1 MTRTRSLPSTPTPD
15 VAKEQ
20 SGARRS
26 VARRLRPP
34 TFPLQLSAPDS
45 GSPGGCVLRR
55 GKLLLIAGA
64 RCSVAAAP
72 KFLPKS
78 AARWLPVGSETPG
91 AVAVLSGSYL

>member
-1 MTRTRSLPSTPTPD
+1 M
-15 VAKEQ
+15 
-20 SGARRS
+20 
-26 VARRLRPP
+26 
-34 TFPLQLSAPDS
+34 
-45 GSPGGCVLRR
+45 LRR